1 MNLLHEA
8 MEKTGK
14 REMGILK
21 QVTTDLDY
29 AQLSPSRSYERYITL
44 LREYVSSR
52 LDQPLTRDS
61 LAKELGIS
69 SDHLSHV
76 VFQAMG
82 CSLKSFLTQERM
94 RHGRELLRTTTLS
107 IGEISAACGYE
118 SPAYFSQV
126 YRDTY
131 HHSPRDERRAM

>member
-61 LAKELGIS
+61 LANWG
-69 SDHLSHV
+69 
-76 VFQAMG
+76 
-82 CSLKSFLTQERM
+82 FLPIT
-94 RHGRELLRTTTLS
+94 
-107 IGEISAACGYE
+107 
-118 SPAYFSQV
+118 
-126 YRDTY
+126 
-131 HHSPRDERRAM
+131 